1 MKIIDKANT
10 TIEFS
15 AIKIGQCFLY
25 DNCLFVKM
33 NPVKITD
40 GSPNAFCFV
49 DNAVA
54 CVPQAC
60 LVTPVEAEIIIR
72 SKGAE

>member
-40 GSPNAFCFV
+40 SSPNAFCFV

-72 SKGAE
+72 SKGVE